1 MPLRPPCRSLAMS
14 GNFGS
19 TAAGGFG
26 GVASFLSLRLGSPI
40 AKRRVE
46 VGGETEPGPLAG
58 VSRSPAARPSTAA
71 RERRQSRF
79 YSSGEGFKSGMAQM
93 DR

>member
-1 MPLRPPCRSLAMS
+1 MS

-19 TAAGGFG
+19 TAAGGFGSG

-46 VGGETEPGPLAG
+46 VDGAWAVGRSISLTGGSTFDG
-58 VSRSPAARPSTAA
+58 SPKKKAVAIL
-71 RERRQSRF
+71 
-79 YSSGEGFKSGMAQM
+79 
-93 DR
+93 